1 MQRCRNIEQDEHHEV
16 ASPTVAFFR
25 RLDRMRRHRFR
36 RWLSLH
42 RRHEIR
48 DPIRE
53 LFLFRKRLWLTGL
66 AMLLIFGVLLGR
78 VFYLQVIA
86 HQQYQTQ
93 AENNRIAIVPVGP
106 SRGTI
111 SDRNGTTLAQSFSAY
126 TLELTPSRIDRLE
139 TTLAQLGKLIE
150 ITPRDLRR
158 FRRAMDES
166 RNFDSLPLRTKLSDE
181 EVARFAV
188 YKYRFPG
195 VDIRARLY
203 RQYPLGETASHVLGH
218 IGRINDRDI
227 EQLTRSGSLLNY
239 KGTDHIGKTGV
250 ELSYEETL
258 HGIVGFDEVEVD
270 ALGRAVRSLTRVPPI
285 PGDHLQLT
293 IDLRLQQLAEQ
304 ALGESKGAV
313 VAMDPNNGEILAMAS
328 TPGYD
333 PNLFVEGI
341 DVANWDRLNTSPD
354 KPLLNRALRGAYP
367 PGSTVKPFLALGA
380 LVSGKRTPEQAISD
394 PGYFDL
400 PTGAGRAHRF
410 RDQKTDGHGRVD
422 MHKSIVVSCDT
433 YYYVLASE
441 TDIDD
446 TARFMSQFGFGQ
458 KTGIDLEGEAI
469 GVLPSRAW
477 KRERFSGSRYREEHR
492 RWYLGD
498 SVSAGIGQGYSNATP
513 LQLAYATATLA
524 NDGVSYR
531 PHLVKR
537 IIDGTTGQTKEVLP
551 EETRRLDL
559 KPAHLAAIKKA
570 MVDVNREGTAAR
582 IFKDAPYT
590 SAGKTG
596 TAQVFSLRGERY
608 IEEQVKHHL
617 RDHAWFIAYAPA
629 EKPVIAV
636 AIIVENGGFGARA
649 AGPIARALFDYYLT
663 GAQTATIPKPDG
675 DSEGWEE

>member
-1 MQRCRNIEQDEHHEV
+1 MG
-16 ASPTVAFFR
+16 
-25 RLDRMRRHRFR
+25 RHGFR
-36 RWLSLH
+36 RWLS
-42 RRHEIR
+42 RYRHYGRQEIR
-48 DPIRE
+48 NPERE

-66 AMLLIFGVLLGR
+66 AMLLLFGVLLGR
-78 VFYLQVIA
+78 FFYLQVVA

-111 SDRNGTTLAQSFSAY
+111 SDRNGVVLAQSFSAY
-126 TLELTPSRIDRLE
+126 TLELTPSRVGDLE
-139 TTLAQLGKLIE
+139 ATLAQLGELIE

-166 RNFDSLPLRTKLSDE
+166 RNFNSLPLRTKMSDE
-181 EVARFAV
+181 EVARFAT

-203 RQYPLGETASHVLGH
+203 RQYPVGEAAAHVLGY
-218 IGRINDRDI
+218 IGRINERDV
-227 EQLTRSGSLLNY
+227 EQLTQSGGLLNY
-239 KGTDHIGKTGV
+239 KGTDHIGKTGI

-313 VAMDPNNGEILAMAS
+313 VAIDPNNGEILAMAS
-328 TPGYD
+328 MPGYD

-341 DVANWDRLNTSPD
+341 DVANWERLNTSPD
-354 KPLLNRALRGAYP
+354 KPLLNRPLRGAYP
-367 PGSTVKPFLALGA
+367 PGSTVKPLLALAA
-380 LVSGKRTPEQAISD
+380 LTSGKRTAEQSFSD

-400 PTGAGRAHRF
+400 PTGGGKAHRF
-410 RDQKTDGHGRVD
+410 RDQKPDGHGRVD

-446 TARFMSQFGFGQ
+446 TARFMSQFGLGQ
-458 KTGIDLEGEAI
+458 KTGIDLEGEAV
-469 GVLPSRAW
+469 GVLASRAW

-498 SVSAGIGQGYSNATP
+498 SISAGIGQGYNNATP
-513 LQLAYATATLA
+513 LQLAHATAMLA
-524 NDGVSYR
+524 NNGVSYR

-537 IIDGTTGQTKEVLP
+537 IIDGTTGQVKEIPP
-551 EETRRLDL
+551 EETRRLEL

-570 MVDVNREGTAAR
+570 MVDVNREGTAGR

-608 IEEQVKHHL
+608 VEEQLKRHL

-629 EKPVIAV
+629 ENPKIALAV
-636 AIIVENGGFGARA
+636 IVENGGFGARA
-649 AGPIARALFDYYLT
+649 AAPIARVLFDYYLA
-663 GAQTATIPKPDG
+663 GKRPATAAKPD
-675 DSEGWEE
+675 DNDNDWDE